1 MVLCAIKKVHLYME
15 SIQIYS
21 KIVSAKYL
29 YQCNKNISI
38 LFFLSIIYDSFW
50 LNFFSIIEYN
60 LSEL

>member
-1 MVLCAIKKVHLYME
+1 ME